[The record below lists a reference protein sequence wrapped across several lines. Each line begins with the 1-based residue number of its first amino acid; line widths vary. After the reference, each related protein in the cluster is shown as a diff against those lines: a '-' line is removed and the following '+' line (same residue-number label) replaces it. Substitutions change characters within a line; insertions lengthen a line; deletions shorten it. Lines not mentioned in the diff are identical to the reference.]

1 MLHVSEPA
9 FRNNPTCLVVFDC
22 HTRKILMV
30 NPSAERFYAYSE
42 SELLT
47 KSFHDLTVCPA
58 QKIVDS
64 AQKHKDGA
72 GNTLDVNVRIFDVMM
87 GERTVHLAM
96 IDKLDVPK
104 PVPAAASDP
113 ASDRDEIAML
123 KAKLEQAEAK
133 LSIYATTL
141 QKTEKL
147 VNVGYWE
154 MDLLS
159 TKMLWSDHR
168 LDIFGIDHKGLEAG
182 QIDLTSFVH
191 PDDLTAFEAK
201 VALLLTTNTPYSSVH
216 RIVRPD
222 GEVRY
227 VREIAEIAAAPL
239 ERLVVG
245 VTQDIT
251 ELYLRQAALEEDD
264 RRVIDAGEMA
274 KVGGWTLDARSM
286 MVTRSRVA
294 AMISGEPDRLLF
306 AYNERGQI
314 YAPECRERRHA
325 VLMACLSHARPFD
338 EVMEIISASGQ
349 RKWVRFVGK
358 PQWNAGKTAVTGING
373 VLQDISELV
382 AIQKQSQALNLTLQ
396 ETLEGISD
404 AFTMLDH
411 DWNFIFI
418 NDVAAGHLPRPVEDV
433 IGQNIW
439 ELFPEAVGGVFET
452 VYKEVMSSGETR
464 RFKALSAI
472 SNRWFSVAAY
482 PTSTGLTISAR
493 DVTEEQGRDQQLQLL
508 EMTVESL
515 NDIVLI
521 TDGRMLDDLEG
532 PKIVYVNRAFE
543 RITGYSREEVI
554 GRSVAILHGPETC
567 QNQLDRFTETLKKS
581 EPVRGELVHYTKNG
595 EPVWMEIAI
604 VPIKTA
610 DGTVTH
616 WVSVE
621 RDVTERN
628 VALAQIALN
637 EERFRLVAAVSDDVI
652 WDCDLKTDQMWWN
665 DRLFDVFGHDPK
677 RIEERVR
684 WWDTNL
690 HPDEMAEILDAMK
703 SIIDGTQ
710 NHWEIRYRFRKADGT
725 YADVIDKGSVIRDD
739 TGEALR
745 IVGSMIDIT
754 EQLRKD
760 EQMRQSQ
767 KLEAIGQLTGGV
779 AHDFNNL
786 LAIIMGNLEL
796 LKEEVGSRQFSQ
808 SELFELVDAGI
819 QAVKRGADLTKNL
832 LAYSRKARLNP
843 VQTDINAIVAET
855 ERWMR
860 RTIQSNVDITTEFE
874 EAVWD
879 IQVDQVSLQNALVNL
894 LVNARDAMADGG
906 VLSIGTRNLWIS
918 KEDRAK
924 GQETIPVGNFV
935 LLRVVDDGDG
945 IDPSIIKQIFDPFF
959 TTKPVGKGSGLGL
972 SMVQGFVR
980 QSGGVVRVHSRPG
993 HGTAVELYFPA
1004 VMRSGAEAHTTVPAA
1019 TSIPL
1024 LTAEHPVRKYRIL
1037 LAEDQKEVLIL
1048 LKKVLEKAGYDVTP
1062 AENGDQALAIFKTG
1076 PAFDLIV
1083 TDVMMPGELQ
1093 GPALAKAC
1101 RGIRA
1106 DIPFIFLS
1114 GYVDDAVLRE
1124 SDAVRPEDIRLIKPV
1139 SRRDFLRSVK
1149 DRLMHLA

>member
-1 MLHVSEPA
+1 MFHVSEPA
-9 FRNNPTCLVVFDC
+9 FQNNPRCLVVFDRD
-22 HTRKILMV
+22 TRKILMV

-42 SELLT
+42 AELLT
-47 KSFHDLTVCPA
+47 KSFDDLSVCAAQTV
-58 QKIVDS
+58 VDS
-64 AQKHKDGA
+64 AQIHKDGA
-72 GNTLDVNVRIFDVMM
+72 GNTLDVNVRIFDVVM

-96 IDKLDVPK
+96 IDKLDL
-104 PVPAAASDP
+104 PAPEPAPASDP
-113 ASDRDEIAML
+113 ASDRDEIVML

-168 LDIFGIDHKGLEAG
+168 LDIFGIDHKGLDGG
-182 QIDLTSFVH
+182 QIGLTSFVH
-191 PDDLTAFEAK
+191 PDDLTAFETK
-201 VALLLTTNTPYSSVH
+201 VALLLTLNTPYSSVH

-239 ERLVVG
+239 DRLVVG

-251 ELYLRQAALEEDD
+251 ELYLRQAAVEDDD
-264 RRVIDAGEMA
+264 RRAIDAGEMA
-274 KVGGWTLDARSM
+274 KVGGWTLDARNM
-286 MVTRSRVA
+286 MITRSRVS
-294 AMISGEPDRLLF
+294 AMICGEPDRLLLG
-306 AYNERGQI
+306 YHERGPT
-314 YAPECRERRHA
+314 YAPEYREKRHA
-325 VLMACLSHARPFD
+325 IIMACLSHATPFD
-338 EVMEIISASGQ
+338 EVMEIITTSGL
-349 RKWVRFVGK
+349 RKWVRFAGK
-358 PQWNAGKTAVTGING
+358 AQWNAGKTAVTGING

-382 AIQKQSQALNLTLQ
+382 AIQKQSQAMNLTLQ

-404 AFTMLDH
+404 AFTMFDH
-411 DWNFIFI
+411 DWNIIFI
-418 NDVAAGHLPRPVEDV
+418 NDVAAGYLPRPVDDAV
-433 IGQNIW
+433 GQNIW

-452 VYKEVMSSGETR
+452 IYKEVMSSGETR
-464 RFKALSAI
+464 RFTALSDI

-493 DVTEEQGRDQQLQLL
+493 DVTEEQERDQQLQLL

-521 TDGRMLDDLEG
+521 TDGRTLHDPEG
-532 PKIVYVNRAFE
+532 PEIVYVNEAFE
-543 RITGYSREEVI
+543 RITGYSRQEVI
-554 GRSVAILHGPETC
+554 GGSVAILHGPETC
-567 QNQLDRFTETLKKS
+567 QNQINLFAETLKKS
-581 EPVRGELVHYTKNG
+581 EPARGELVHYTKDG
-595 EPVWMEIAI
+595 EPIWMEITI
-604 VPIKTA
+604 VPIKMA

-616 WVSVE
+616 WVAVE
-621 RDVTERN
+621 RDVTERK
-628 VALAQIALN
+628 VAQARIALN
-637 EERFRLVAAVSDDVI
+637 EERFRLVAAASKDVI
-652 WDCDLKTDQMWWN
+652 WDCDLKADEMWWN
-665 DRLFDVFGHDPK
+665 DRLFDVFGHDPSS
-677 RIEERVR
+677 IEERVS
-684 WWDTNL
+684 WWDSNL
-690 HPDEMAEILDAMK
+690 HPDEKTEVVDAME
-703 SIIDGTQ
+703 SIIGGAQ
-710 NHWEIRYRFRKADGT
+710 NHWKIRYRFRKADGT

-906 VLSIGTRNLWIS
+906 GLSIGTRNHWIS
-918 KEDRAK
+918 TEDRAK
-924 GQETIPVGNFV
+924 GHEAIPVGQYV
-935 LLRVVDDGDG
+935 SLRVADNGSG

-1004 VMRSGAEAHTTVPAA
+1004 VIRSGAEAHTTVTAA
-1019 TSIPL
+1019 VSTPPL
-1024 LTAEHPVRKYRIL
+1024 IADCPVRKYRIL
-1037 LAEDQKEVLIL
+1037 LAEDQKEVLIM
-1048 LKKVLEKAGYDVTP
+1048 LKKVLEKAGFDVTP
-1062 AENGDQALAIFKTG
+1062 AENGDQALAIFKTE

-1093 GPALAKAC
+1093 GLALAKAC

-1114 GYVDDAVLRE
+1114 GYVGDAVLRE
-1124 SDAVRPEDIRLIKPV
+1124 SDAVRPEDIRLMKPV
-1139 SRRDFLRSVK
+1139 SRSDFLKSVRN
-1149 DRLMHLA
+1149 RLMHLA